1 MSTRC
6 DTATDHIIPNC
17 IVHLNVETAII
28 RMTFPNVVTNES
40 KDPKSATRVNS
51 KELFIN
57 ENFLLTLKT
66 KLHEMEWKTIFH
78 IADTNITY
86 EIFLKQIY
94 FTSFMANALT
104 KRMSLSKPNIFHI
117 ADTKVTYE
125 LFLKQIYFIL
135 CMANALTKRISQSKP
150 SLK

>member
-28 RMTFPNVVTNES
+28 RMTFPNVVTSES
-40 KDPKSATRVNS
+40 RDPKSASKSVNS

-94 FTSFMANALT
+94 FTSFTENALT

-135 CMANALTKRISQSKP
+135 CMKNAHKKNITIKTKP
-150 SLK
+150 